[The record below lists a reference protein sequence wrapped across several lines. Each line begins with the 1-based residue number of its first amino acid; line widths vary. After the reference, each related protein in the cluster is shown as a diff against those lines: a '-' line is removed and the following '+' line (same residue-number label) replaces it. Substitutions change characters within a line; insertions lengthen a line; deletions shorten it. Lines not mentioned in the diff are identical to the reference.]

1 MEFVDILFGVGIF
14 LILIGAYSAYQLLSL
29 SMAKSKDQLKD
40 INIANLWVLF
50 FIGIPIGLLLIYFW
64 F

>member
-1 MEFVDILFGVGIF
+1 MKFVDILFGVGIF
-14 LILIGAYSAYQLLSL
+14 LILIGAYSASQLLSL
-29 SMAKSKDQLKD
+29 SMSKSKDQLKD